1 MPDQSLLQQGGD
13 ELVSV
18 NLDTGDVMIDNVAVA
33 ALPRPSI

>member
-1 MPDQSLLQQGGD
+1 VAD

-33 ALPRPSI
+33 ALPRPSIWCFVGRLFA